1 MTQEK
6 KEQQAIQN
14 ATSQDDIAGS
24 NEASIPLL
32 MENIGIL
39 LDSAFSSMAEMVDS
53 VNSLTGQIT
62 DNVNITVNSES
73 VQDVLEGLS
82 SASQSLISGV
92 NSTIKGVNTALE
104 SKELKETFDSLGQ
117 LWNTVTG
124 SFGSVIQAAP
134 VQEIIEN
141 VSAGI
146 GQVTGNVGGMVFQQ
160 EADTKHPKAVEIPF
174 TQKDPCCGHESKKTT
189 IDTEKNNTSQPLQK
203 NVKKHRRKN

>member
-1 MTQEK
+1 MTQER
-6 KEQQAIQN
+6 KEPQAIQN

-32 MENIGIL
+32 MENIGTL
-39 LDSAFSSMAEMVDS
+39 FDSAFSSLAEMVDS

-62 DNVNITVNSES
+62 DNVSSTVNSES
-73 VQDVLEGLS
+73 VQNVIEGLNT
-82 SASQSLISGV
+82 ASQSLLSSV
-92 NSTIKGVNTALE
+92 NSTIEGVNTALE

-117 LWNTVTG
+117 LWNTVTE
-124 SFGSVIQAAP
+124 SFDSVVQAVP

-160 EADTKHPKAVEIPF
+160 HSDTKHPKAVEIPF
-174 TQKDPCCGHESKKTT
+174 THKDSCCGHESKKTSA
-189 IDTEKNNTSQPLQK
+189 DTEKNHTNQPLQE
-203 NVKKHRRKN
+203 NV